1 MASVVFL
8 LSVWQLPAIAKSPQQ
23 IFSEAANSIVIVN
36 TFNSQGRLQLQG
48 SGVIFETGKVVTN
61 CHVVE
66 KGDSISVLH
75 AKRAYVA
82 RLEISEAKRHMCR
95 LVVFGLTG
103 SVANLGT
110 AENVQVGARV
120 YAIGAP
126 QGFELSMSEDIVSSL
141 REIDME
147 IIIQTTAAISH
158 GSSGGGLFDEHG
170 NLIGITTFTINDS
183 QNLNFALPANW
194 ITELPL
200 RLASQ
205 VAAEREQQAK
215 SQQLKAEREI
225 EKIAEE
231 RQKLR
236 RESEALAQERQR
248 LEKVRQLV
256 DEQNQLLEERR
267 YALKHNEPDT
277 RALQGWTPRNEYKSD
292 TEQNAK
298 AAADKARQAAEQA
311 KALKAEY
318 ISKIKAKIESNTS
331 AVEGATGT
339 LRAEFKIVLLPT
351 GEVLSAR
358 LLKSSGNKA
367 YDDAVERGIAKSVP
381 LPLPPN
387 NPELFREFRELRLPF
402 TYERNVTAE
411 NRTISITFPLW

>member
-1 MASVVFL
+1 M
-8 LSVWQLPAIAKSPQQ
+8 
-23 IFSEAANSIVIVN
+23 
-36 TFNSQGRLQLQG
+36 
-48 SGVIFETGKVVTN
+48 
-61 CHVVE
+61 
-66 KGDSISVLH
+66 
-75 AKRAYVA
+75 
-82 RLEISEAKRHMCR
+82 
-95 LVVFGLTG
+95 
-103 SVANLGT
+103 
-110 AENVQVGARV
+110 
-120 YAIGAP
+120 
-126 QGFELSMSEDIVSSL
+126 
-141 REIDME
+141 
-147 IIIQTTAAISH
+147 
-158 GSSGGGLFDEHG
+158 
-170 NLIGITTFTINDS
+170 
-183 QNLNFALPANW
+183 
-194 ITELPL
+194 PL

-205 VAAEREQQAK
+205 MAAEREQQVK

-248 LEKVRQLV
+248 LEKVWQLV

-277 RALQGWTPRNEYKSD
+277 RALQGWAPRNQYKSD
-292 TEQNAK
+292 TEQNSK

-339 LRAEFKIVLLPT
+339 LRAEFKLILLPT
-351 GEVLSAR
+351 GEVLSAT